1 VKTVKPLP
9 IIRFITPVFCFC
21 LITFFF
27 RTYQWQTLF
36 SYTHDQDLL
45 SWFVKD
51 VVSGQFR
58 LLGQETSTQGIFI
71 GPYFYYLMVP
81 FYLLWHMDPLGGMF
95 ALGFIAAFATWSLWY
110 IFSDLF
116 SKEAGYLAAFFHS
129 TSYFLA
135 INERELVPT
144 QPIVLLWTVWYL
156 WSLHKIVKQDWR
168 GFAVIGLLFGLIWH
182 INIGL
187 VLLSPLFLVALL
199 WNRRV
204 PSKKSLIAFSCFL
217 LFGLAPLFLFE
228 LRHSFSQTHAFFG
241 SLQSDQRDVYTGW
254 LKVEHTLSLTFKN
267 IANLFHGGIV
277 QIPFFW
283 SFLFLFIC
291 FLFLVIHRK
300 VSTFTVV
307 LFSLSVILTV
317 GFFAQYS
324 KILSEYYLN
333 GIQFV
338 WFSIFVLTV
347 SALLSKKIFQNV
359 GIVFIILFSF
369 LNVIRFVQYPVNA
382 SGYTQRR
389 AIISEIK
396 EDMALHNYPC
406 FSISYIT
413 SP

>member
-1 VKTVKPLP
+1 
-9 IIRFITPVFCFC
+9 
-21 LITFFF
+21 
-27 RTYQWQTLF
+27 
-36 SYTHDQDLL
+36 
-45 SWFVKD
+45 
-51 VVSGQFR
+51 
-58 LLGQETSTQGIFI
+58 
-71 GPYFYYLMVP
+71 
-81 FYLLWHMDPLGGMF
+81 
-95 ALGFIAAFATWSLWY
+95 
-110 IFSDLF
+110 
-116 SKEAGYLAAFFHS
+116 
-129 TSYFLA
+129 
-135 INERELVPT
+135 
-144 QPIVLLWTVWYL
+144 
-156 WSLHKIVKQDWR
+156 
-168 GFAVIGLLFGLIWH
+168 
-182 INIGL
+182 
-187 VLLSPLFLVALL
+187 
-199 WNRRV
+199 
-204 PSKKSLIAFSCFL
+204 

-413 SP
+413 SPGNNLGYRYLFYLEDMHVNNPSSGSPVYTIVFPHSMVDHIDKAFGALGLIYPDYTKYALTAVTESCSGENSNITDPLFGYIP

>member
-58 LLGQETSTQGIFI
+58 LIGQETSTQGIFI

-204 PSKKSLIAFSCFL
+204 PSKKSLIAFF
-217 LFGLAPLFLFE
+217 
-228 LRHSFSQTHAFFG
+228 
-241 SLQSDQRDVYTGW
+241 
-254 LKVEHTLSLTFKN
+254 
-267 IANLFHGGIV
+267 
-277 QIPFFW
+277 
-283 SFLFLFIC
+283 
-291 FLFLVIHRK
+291 
-300 VSTFTVV
+300 
-307 LFSLSVILTV
+307 
-317 GFFAQYS
+317 
-324 KILSEYYLN
+324 
-333 GIQFV
+333 
-338 WFSIFVLTV
+338 
-347 SALLSKKIFQNV
+347 
-359 GIVFIILFSF
+359 
-369 LNVIRFVQYPVNA
+369 
-382 SGYTQRR
+382 
-389 AIISEIK
+389 
-396 EDMALHNYPC
+396 
-406 FSISYIT
+406 
-413 SP
+413 